1 MLNLT
6 ILDNGDLEVSAI
18 DPSEV
23 QDMIDGGYQD
33 DESIMCELFESES
46 CNGSYT
52 PFEGRDGDPF
62 IGLFGGPCIAPEM
75 DIDDYGNRSIPQ
87 PYFWYLNEYC
97 FKITSKELAKGRSV
111 IYTLFRLR

>member
-75 DIDDYGNRSIPQ
+75 DIDDYGN
-87 PYFWYLNEYC
+87 L
-97 FKITSKELAKGRSV
+97 V
-111 IYTLFRLR
+111 IYFYCEKYHSGVQSHKNNIKQHSCFVK